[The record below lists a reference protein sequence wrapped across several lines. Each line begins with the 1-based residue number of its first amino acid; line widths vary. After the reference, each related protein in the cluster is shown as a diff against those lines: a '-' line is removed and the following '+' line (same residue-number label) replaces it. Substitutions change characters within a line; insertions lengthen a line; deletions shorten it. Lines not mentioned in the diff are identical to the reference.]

1 MSFEGYIINYKQQG
15 WTLKTSFRKTQRQ
28 SVLSSLIFPNRVFFF
43 VFAELCTTSLND
55 FSFYMIYDFIFRLV
69 ASYWI

>member
-1 MSFEGYIINYKQQG
+1 MNFKNQFSKNSTAIRF
-15 WTLKTSFRKTQRQ
+15 
-28 SVLSSLIFPNRVFFF
+28 IFFNFSQPCLFF

-69 ASYWI
+69 ASY